1 MQTAGSSMR
10 LYHILNDNGPNSQ
23 PSRQRKGKMSWT
35 STGRGDKT
43 PPSTG
48 YIGFLLVSYDNIQ
61 DAGG

>member
-1 MQTAGSSMR
+1 MR